1 MNIVNKTIIYH
12 SRSDVFTLIGLGDCH
27 LGNVGFETRKF
38 LDTIDEIKNN
48 RNYLW
53 VGTGDYIEAIN
64 FADKRFDPKSIDPCY
79 DIKDISRLVQIQ
91 IEDMVSYLK
100 PIADKCLGICVG
112 NHEETIRLSYYYDV
126 GDRMSKALAVP

>member
-48 RNYLW
+48 MTEEERWL
-53 VGTGDYIEAIN
+53 VD
-64 FADKRFDPKSIDPCY
+64 
-79 DIKDISRLVQIQ
+79 RLTKLLRSWGKVVL
-91 IEDMVSYLK
+91 EV
-100 PIADKCLGICVG
+100 
-112 NHEETIRLSYYYDV
+112 ETS
-126 GDRMSKALAVP
+126 G